1 MLENLQ
7 HNPKE
12 KLCTRLFLQQR
23 CSMLLNYYTMTRLNI
38 YNLHDFVVFC
48 PKFFFF
54 FFFGCRRTLLK
65 LVARRGAY
73 CTTILTINQTPM
85 GNWTPPARTSYRVI
99 QGLFT
104 LEELSSLSS
113 CPEGLCPK
121 YCIIVFIAH
130 VYMLHAVEVRT
141 S

>member
-12 KLCTRLFLQQR
+12 KPCTRLFLQQR

-38 YNLHDFVVFC
+38 YNLHDFVVYI
-48 PKFFFF
+48 PK
-54 FFFGCRRTLLK
+54 FFFGCRRISLK
-65 LVARRGAY
+65 LVICCEAY
-73 CTTILTINQTPM
+73 FTIILTINQNPTGNCTPL
-85 GNWTPPARTSYRVI
+85 ARTSYHVI
-99 QGLFT
+99 QGPFT
-104 LEELSSLSS
+104 PDELSSLFS
-113 CPEGLCPK
+113 CPEGFCPK